1 MRASL
6 LPKSTLSTKNRE
18 FRFTMSF
25 FDNLRRAAE
34 KSLAYS
40 NCSFCGLEQTE
51 IGICTPCLSAV
62 EPMGRSCRTCA
73 SPIEASQA
81 AQSEPDAGSSCG
93 QCLQKP
99 PAFQKVIAATRYRFP
114 VDKALSELKFNKQLH
129 FARSLS
135 HVLERRV
142 RLSYQDTSYPE
153 ALVAIPLHPK
163 RLSERGFNQSEIIT
177 KHLANTL
184 SIPHNNALT
193 RIKDTPHQIGL
204 SEKQRRKNLNN
215 AFYLQKPLPSHIA
228 LVDDVV
234 TTGSTV
240 SEAAKLCLQ
249 NGVKQVD
256 VWCLAKT

>member
-1 MRASL
+1 
-6 LPKSTLSTKNRE
+6 
-18 FRFTMSF
+18 MSF
-25 FDNLRRAAE
+25 FDNLRRTAE

-40 NCSFCGLEQTE
+40 HCSFCGIARSE
-51 IGICTPCLSAV
+51 IGICDPCLSAV
-62 EPMGRSCRTCA
+62 EPMGRSCNTCA
-73 SPIEASQA
+73 SPINSSQI
-81 AQSEPDAGSSCG
+81 AQSQPDVDSSCG
-93 QCLQKP
+93 QCLQNP
-99 PAFQKVIAATRYRFP
+99 PVFQRVITATRYKFP

-142 RLSYQDTSYPE
+142 RLSYDNAPYPD

-163 RLSERGFNQSEIIT
+163 RLSERGFNQSDLVT
-177 KHLANTL
+177 KHLANAL
-184 SIPHNNALT
+184 SIPHNNALA
-193 RIKDTPHQIGL
+193 RVKDTPHQIGL

-215 AFYLQKPLPSHIA
+215 AFRLQKPLPRHIA
-228 LVDDVV
+228 LIDDVV

-249 NGVKQVD
+249 NGVEQVD